1 MARFTDASKASPEI
15 KGYDKMQRTLS
26 NLIKSLPNEVA
37 AALYTEAQIERT
49 ESMKRTPVDV
59 GNLRASHIVM
69 PPVIKGDNTT
79 VTIAVG
85 GPAAPYAVYVH
96 ENLEA
101 EHKVGQAKFLESTLK
116 ESAPYIAQRV
126 ARRIDLRRASEGK

>member
-1 MARFTDASKASPEI
+1 MATPI
-15 KGYDKMQRTLS
+15 KGYNEMQRAFTA
-26 NLIKSLPNEVA
+26 IIRGLPNVVG
-37 AALYTEAQIERT
+37 AALYAEAQIERT
-49 ESMKRTPVDV
+49 ESMRRTPVDL
-59 GNLRASHIVM
+59 GNLRASHIVL
-69 PPVIKGDNTT
+69 PPVTKGAETM

-101 EHKVGQAKFLESTLK
+101 DHKVGQAKFLESTLK

-126 ARRIDLRRASEGK
+126 ARRIDLRRTLEGQ